1 MNLFASPSR
10 FEITV
15 CRSASGKTFVK
26 DSFFT
31 SPFKIMKPFAQD
43 DGGIAVFLQSAS
55 PGILEGDLQLHK
67 ITVGQG
73 ASLEIRSQSFEKIF
87 KMDSGKC
94 AERKIFAEL
103 MENSSLVY
111 RPLPCIPF
119 SKSSFLSATEISL
132 SKNSRLIYEDCIC
145 AGRCAH
151 GETFDFTL
159 YKNQIKIFRE
169 RKLVFYDNLFLEGS
183 DGKNHPERKE
193 RLLEKTMF
201 AGFTH
206 CGSMLVFGYSD
217 KANLKKIRSILS
229 LEEKLLYTE
238 ENTNVSLDE
247 KKSLL
252 VEASE
257 NDYGDFIIRCLSFSA
272 EKIQKV
278 FEQVRNALK

>member
-1 MNLFASPSR
+1 MNHFASPFR
-10 FEITV
+10 FEITAS
-15 CRSASGKTFVK
+15 RSASGKTFIK

-55 PGILEGDLQLHK
+55 PGILEGDVQLHRIK
-67 ITVGQG
+67 VEQG

-87 KMDSGKC
+87 KMDKGKS

-103 MENSSLVY
+103 MENSSLIY

-119 SKSSFLSATEISL
+119 SKSNFSSTTEISL
-132 SKNSRLIYEDCIC
+132 SKNSRMIYEDCIC
-145 AGRCAH
+145 AGRCAS
-151 GETFDFTL
+151 GEIFDFTL
-159 YKNQIKIFRE
+159 YKNLIKIFRE
-169 RKLVFYDNLFLEGS
+169 KKLVFYDNLFLEGS
-183 DGKNHPERKE
+183 DGKDNPVLKE

-206 CGSMLVFGYSD
+206 CGSMLIFGYSD
-217 KANLKKIRSILS
+217 KVDIKKIRSTLS
-229 LEEKLLYTE
+229 LKEKLLYTE
-238 ENTNVSLDE
+238 ENTNSGNDG
-247 KKSLL
+247 KQSLL
-252 VEASE
+252 LEASE

-278 FEQVRNALK
+278 FEQVRNILK